1 MKWNKKYRKSTAA
14 ALLTEIKASKAKE
27 AKKLHDIKEKR
38 RGLRP
43 IPEDRKTTR
52 ETMNDIT
59 FGTAKMLQ
67 IAPNL

>member
-27 AKKLHDIKEKR
+27 AKKLQDILEKK
-38 RGLRP
+38 GACP
-43 IPEDRKTTR
+43 VPEDRKTTR
-52 ETMNDIT
+52 ETMNDII

-67 IAPNL
+67 IAPKL